1 MKSFFTKKVMVLI
14 TVFSV
19 LLAMGTGVYA
29 DSVLKKIT
37 AYQNSELHVSV
48 NGKNID
54 ISSSDGPLYPLV
66 YAGHSYVSAKALA
79 EALGATVNWND
90 ATQTVEVTS
99 NVYEDRSAGKPT
111 KDNTIIPKPSA
122 APSDGNNGKPQ
133 TGQTGEGA
141 GGSPARITNILSA
154 GFNEQEQGAKIKAH
168 ALLFLKVYAKA
179 LTTEDT
185 TNLDKVIEGL
195 VFEKSNDNGL
205 KGKDYSKGLL
215 HEKIK
220 LVTGDQ
226 TVFADNILKLT
237 ESTLES
243 VDVIKS
249 DSKAIFSYK
258 MQSPDDSPGITVTFT
273 FTRAGGDR
281 YLLDTITVL

>member
-1 MKSFFTKKVMVLI
+1 MKSFFTKKVLVLI

-54 ISSSDGPLYPLV
+54 ISSADGPLYPLV

-90 ATQTVEVTS
+90 ATQTVEVTR
-99 NVYEDRSAGKPT
+99 NVYEDPNAGKPS
-111 KDNTIIPKPSA
+111 KDITILPKPS
-122 APSDGNNGKPQ
+122 PSPKEDGKPQ
-133 TGQTGEGA
+133 SGEGA
-141 GGSPARITNILSA
+141 GGNPVRITNTLSA
-154 GFNEQEQGAKIKAH
+154 GFNEQEQGTEIKVH
-168 ALLFLKVYAKA
+168 AFLFLRVYAKA
-179 LTTEDT
+179 LTTGDT
-185 TNLDKVIEGL
+185 TNLDKVIDGF
-195 VFEKSNDNGL
+195 VFEKSKDNGL
-205 KGKDYSKGLL
+205 KGKEYNKDLL
-215 HEKIK
+215 HAKIK

-237 ESTLES
+237 ESALES
-243 VDVIKS
+243 LDFIKS
-249 DSKAIFSYK
+249 DSTAIFSYK
-258 MQSPDDSPGITVTFT
+258 LQSTDTSQGITITFT
-273 FTRAGGDR
+273 FTKTNGDR
-281 YLLDTITVL
+281 YLLDTITVQ